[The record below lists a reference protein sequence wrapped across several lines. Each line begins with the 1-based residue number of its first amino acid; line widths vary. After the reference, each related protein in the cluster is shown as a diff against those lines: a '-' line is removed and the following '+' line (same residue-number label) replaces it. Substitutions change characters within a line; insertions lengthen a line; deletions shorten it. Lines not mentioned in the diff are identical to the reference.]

1 MSWRDTYREY
11 VNLPRNQLISMA
23 INAADGIMCVISAAE
38 GSHRTAKRMLA
49 MLFGGI
55 AVDNGDVAYAEYELY
70 KEVMSTLEDEYV
82 SYDEFYDICCSS
94 RSMRINEI
102 KRYYDMDYIRNDVV
116 TLALCIAAIDD
127 RIDSVEQELIEYF
140 DQY

>member
-23 INAADGIMCVISAAE
+23 INAADGIMCTISAAE

-82 SYDEFYDICCSS
+82 TYDEFYD
-94 RSMRINEI
+94 I

>member
-1 MSWRDTYREY
+1 MSWNDTYRKY

-55 AVDNGDVAYAEYELY
+55 AVDNGEVAYEEYELY

-82 SYDEFYDICCSS
+82 TYDEFYDICCSS

-102 KRYYDMDYIRNDVV
+102 KRYYDMDYIRDDVV

>member
-23 INAADGIMCVISAAE
+23 INAADGLMCTISAAE

-70 KEVMSTLEDEYV
+70 KEVIDLDNKINWYHTLCV
-82 SYDEFYDICCSS
+82 YD
-94 RSMRINEI
+94 
-102 KRYYDMDYIRNDVV
+102 
-116 TLALCIAAIDD
+116 
-127 RIDSVEQELIEYF
+127 VELK
-140 DQY
+140 